1 MYKNETLEAEVN
13 SYKDKEKE
21 LEKLLHSITVERDC
35 FKRQAIDLEEMFE
48 TVSNEERV
56 SNQEITYVFLHVLL
70 ALK

>member
-1 MYKNETLEAEVN
+1 MYKNETMEAEVN

-35 FKRQAIDLEEMFE
+35 FKRQATDLEEMFE